1 MWPHIEHSAS
11 PRSCLNLKLS
21 RRWIGRLVGRWSS
34 ELQSLSRLVTD
45 SSPCKAVLPPRPRL
59 PLKIHLS
66 ATAITHP
73 RQKRLYNELARVP
86 VY

>member
-34 ELQSLSRLVTD
+34 ELQKLSRLVAY
-45 SSPCKAVLPPRPRL
+45 KAVLPLCPRL
-59 PLKIHLS
+59 PLGISPMGDRHN
-66 ATAITHP
+66 AP
-73 RQKRLYNELARVP
+73 RAKASLQ
-86 VY
+86 